1 MYIQYKYLG
10 FIDAALVLP
19 SKTTLVG
26 TYAILVAT
34 FVLDT
39 TSLLRIFKDFFSSVA
54 TFAPQCFV
62 SYLCVVLALSAH
74 LRINV
79 SYRDF

>member
-1 MYIQYKYLG
+1 MVLLMT
-10 FIDAALVLP
+10 ALVLP

-39 TSLLRIFKDFFSSVA
+39 TSLLRIFKDFFSSLVAA
-54 TFAPQCFV
+54 TFADHFV
-62 SYLCVVLALSAH
+62 SYPQVILA
-74 LRINV
+74 ITPI
-79 SYRDF
+79 